1 MATETEY
8 NEIVGLLFVQAWQ
21 AKKLNERYEATLKQM
36 IAKQQASQEVSEP
49 VPEAPK
55 ARGRTVGK

>member
-1 MATETEY
+1 MVTESEY

-49 VPEAPK
+49 TPK
-55 ARGRTVGK
+55 ARGKGVG